1 VDATVCSAL
10 PRRVE
15 TSSSCTGVLGG
26 LVFDIYKKK
35 AGGLVARESG
45 ESIGRRGT
53 VHCTCCRAKAAK
65 VETREM
71 NSNSYAS

>member
-1 VDATVCSAL
+1 VDATVRSAL

-26 LVFDIYKKK
+26 LVFDKKK
-35 AGGLVARESG
+35 AGGLVARGSG